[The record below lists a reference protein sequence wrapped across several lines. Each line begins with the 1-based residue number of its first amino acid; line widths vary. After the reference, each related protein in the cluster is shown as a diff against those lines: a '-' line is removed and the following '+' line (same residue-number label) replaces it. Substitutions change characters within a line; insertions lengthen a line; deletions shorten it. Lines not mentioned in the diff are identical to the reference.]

1 MPVYLVLLIYSVF
14 FGALAS
20 GSKRGLSLAWTAASS
35 ARVVR
40 WDALLSKSG
49 EMEASIISRG
59 ALPGKSG
66 TTKRQGTP
74 SKRKYSMHKHV
85 REWQRALPNPRKATK
100 IVPLPEL
107 SLSTSPPLQGETATL
122 MVTIQSICLQ
132 DTTSHAHRLSFGSN
146 QHFPLPQPAC
156 MRPLALRTHAREKAH
171 RRAHVEIVGQI
182 RKEGRKH
189 CNSR

>member
-1 MPVYLVLLIYSVF
+1 MVF
-14 FGALAS
+14 GCTGLRVK
-20 GSKRGLSLAWTAASS
+20 KRPFSLACCL
-35 ARVVR
+35 RV
-40 WDALLSKSG
+40 LSVGTLFSLSG

-66 TTKRQGTP
+66 TTKRKATP
-74 SKRKYSMHKHV
+74 PERKYSMHKHI
-85 REWQRALPNPRKATK
+85 REWQRALPDPRKATK

-122 MVTIQSICLQ
+122 MVTIQSICVQ

-146 QHFPLPQPAC
+146 QHFHLPQPAC

-171 RRAHVEIVGQI
+171 RRAHVKIV
-182 RKEGRKH
+182 
-189 CNSR
+189 